1 MVLLLVNAGERG
13 SRRVAGSAPGSS
25 RPASASGA
33 QPPRLHTC
41 LDFTRLPHPP
51 VHSVRC
57 CHRYARVTESYI
69 FWRIFPWVA
78 SIFLFLFS
86 NLVTL
91 LYALRY
97 FAFSDTLF
105 FAWCA
110 ARLPNVYPTCLSPS
124 QKLLYVEPHTKHACS
139 TCFIRPSRT
148 YVRSQARDSGS
159 VVCHRLRLPRHLR
172 DHCAQQ
178 HELDEGHPADAQ
190 VPGVHSPSQRL
201 EPTDLC
207 AIVSRF
213 AISTV

>member
-13 SRRVAGSAPGSS
+13 WRRVAGSAPGSS

-33 QPPRLHTC
+33 QPPLLHAC

-51 VHSVRC
+51 VYSARC

-78 SIFLFLFS
+78 SIFLMLFAS
-86 NLVTL
+86 LVTL

-105 FAWCA
+105 FAWCE

-124 QKLLYVEPHTKHACS
+124 PEAPLCGAQACV
-139 TCFIRPSRT
+139 FDLFHPPSRT
-148 YVRSQARDSGS
+148 YVRSQARDSGY
-159 VVCHRLRLPRHLR
+159 VVCHWLRLPRHVR

-190 VPGVHSPSQRL
+190 VSGVHSPS
-201 EPTDLC
+201 
-207 AIVSRF
+207 
-213 AISTV
+213 